1 MKDSEIN
8 HEEATSH
15 VVKKFESSEEVVKFL
30 SEAIDHVESQPKE
43 KLVKTREK
51 LAKWLHSE
59 FNISIKEM
67 KLNMEDGKPYLVA
80 EYLNDENEPVEVFVD
95 VQRWEENFK

>member
-1 MKDSEIN
+1 MKEDIV
-8 HEEATSH
+8 HEEAISR
-15 VVKKFESSEEVVKFL
+15 VARKFENSEEVVKFL
-30 SEAIDHVESQPKE
+30 SEAVDYVESQPKE

-80 EYLNDENEPVEVFVD
+80 EYLDDENKPVEVFVD
-95 VQRWEENFK
+95 VQRWESNFK